1 MYTSPRHHRD
11 EVQLLQKRLQYAH
24 RRLLTHPALT
34 SAPSPTDMPDDST
47 PVPNDM
53 LKHLFNQVVRREL
66 NVDPSDPTSHVHCRA
81 YLEKA
86 RSVATGPSLSAPS
99 LVTSLSSGYQS
110 SSLADKSL
118 VQSVAPSPL
127 NPSIYSPSADAAH
140 QLLKR
145 RREEREHQRK
155 LADKAKLDQLQSHQA
170 QQQELHCAQAT
181 VEPEAK
187 SSTPTDL
194 PEASVVDGDAEE
206 LNQSTMDDDGPTRRT
221 RSASRRS
228 NANDSGRAP
237 KPSCCFCPSPEFA
250 ETLPSSKD
258 FKANELLGPFA
269 NPKSVTG
276 NSLYVHYECACW
288 APQVFTDSKTNQLR
302 RVYEEYCRGRQLR
315 CAHCQERGA
324 TVGCYVQKCKKVFH
338 FRCLGPGGARRVS
351 RYFVAFCERHAHLAE
366 QESYKTL
373 MNAATI
379 ADVAAAYRKDDATH
393 GLDAPH
399 SRYTKL
405 RRREVELIFSTKAKV
420 TSVSAAFHSSGI
432 VFSHRRRTIVQRN
445 ERYKVNDGLRAVR
458 MSALDVA
465 SGRLAYMAVVG
476 KGDAPAQMSAVDAR
490 AAIAS
495 PENARI
501 FLLRNLRYSPK
512 WHKKSLYLVK
522 NHVSGAK
529 NRKSQHDRL
538 SRSKSDSDSDAGEED
553 GDKSDADEEPEGSV
567 MSGEKGILQPKA
579 GLDPSYFSGRYDGD
593 GTPLLLVSLPKR
605 ACKRVVD
612 DGDDD
617 DYDDVGKQSSQD
629 PKAQPGPSSL
639 PESNEC
645 DAVEA
650 DTNKDES
657 PDDKTEKT
665 LVLRPRRGRLPKRRR
680 LQNEASEDSKS
691 NGSSK
696 DATDLSQPLPRSTR
710 APALK
715 RLKRKDQE
723 TEKPQ
728 HDKKCSEKFDGSV
741 AEVDDIAKACSEATA
756 AATSAVSPSA
766 SIIAPP
772 LEIGATASAGAPK
785 FQKITPVSLKEMKRS
800 DKGSSSSNLG
810 LSGKVKSAWETFLAD
825 ELPKER
831 LLRPEDSIEDAMRN
845 MARLW
850 SLMTVSQREAY
861 EERARVSATCS
872 IETDAGKGASCRADP
887 SLQAYLEQSRRRSR
901 QGISHVSARE
911 AGLFAGGHD
920 NYGKSAA
927 KTVRNET
934 SKRQGSVSLPRK
946 DKDKRGKSN
955 SRRKNPVNESMDL
968 DEIFPEFDVDACLE
982 SDEDDEYGEND
993 VDDEEDYSGH
1003 SIRPPPPPR
1012 RRRK

>member
-1 MYTSPRHHRD
+1 MYTSPRHRRD

-34 SAPSPTDMPDDST
+34 SAPSPTAMPDDSA

-66 NVDPSDPTSHVHCRA
+66 SVDPSDPTSHVHCRA
-81 YLEKA
+81 YLEQA
-86 RSVATGPSLSAPS
+86 RSVATGPSLSSPS

-145 RREEREHQRK
+145 RREERERQRK
-155 LADKAKLDQLQSHQA
+155 LANNAKLDQLQSHQA
-170 QQQELHCAQAT
+170 QQQELQRAQAT

-194 PEASVVDGDAEE
+194 PDTSVVDGDAEE
-206 LNQSTMDDDGPTRRT
+206 LNQSTMDGDGPTRRT

-237 KPSCCFCPSPEFA
+237 KPSCCFCPLPEFA
-250 ETLPSSKD
+250 ETLPSKD

-465 SGRLAYMAVVG
+465 SGRLAYMAVLG

-501 FLLRNLRYSPK
+501 FLLRNLRYAPK
-512 WHKKSLYLVK
+512 WNKKSLHLVK

-529 NRKSQHDRL
+529 NRKSQQGRH
-538 SRSKSDSDSDAGEED
+538 SRSKSHSDSDGDEE

-567 MSGEKGILQPKA
+567 KSGEKGNLQPKP
-579 GLDPSYFSGRYDGD
+579 GMDPSYFSGRYDGD
-593 GTPLLLVSLPKR
+593 GTPLLLVSPPKKT
-605 ACKRVVD
+605 CKRVVD
-612 DGDDD
+612 DCDDD
-617 DYDDVGKQSSQD
+617 DDDDVEKQSSQD
-629 PKAQPGPSSL
+629 PKAQPGPSSI
-639 PESNEC
+639 PENNEG
-645 DAVEA
+645 EA
-650 DTNKDES
+650 DTNKYEN
-657 PDDKTEKT
+657 PDDKAEKT
-665 LVLRPRRGRLPKRRR
+665 SVFRSRRGRPPKRRR

-691 NGSSK
+691 NESSK
-696 DATDLSQPLPRSTR
+696 DVADLSQPLPRSTR
-710 APALK
+710 TPALK

-728 HDKKCSEKFDGSV
+728 NEKKCSDKFDGST
-741 AEVDDIAKACSEATA
+741 ADVDDIAKACNEATA

-766 SIIAPP
+766 SIIAAP
-772 LEIGATASAGAPK
+772 LEISATTSVCAAK
-785 FQKITPVSLKEMKRS
+785 FQKVTPVNLKEMKRS
-800 DKGSSSSNLG
+800 DRGSSSSNLG
-810 LSGKVKSAWETFLAD
+810 LNGKVKSAWETFLAD

-861 EERARVSATCS
+861 EECARVSATCS
-872 IETDAGKGASCRADP
+872 IETDAGKSASCRVDP
-887 SLQAYLEQSRRRSR
+887 SLQAYLEQSRRRGR

-920 NYGKSAA
+920 SYGKSAA
-927 KTVRNET
+927 KTVRHET

-946 DKDKRGKSN
+946 DKDKRGKSD

-968 DEIFPEFDVDACLE
+968 DEMFPEFDVDACLE
-982 SDEDDEYGEND
+982 SDEDDEYADN
-993 VDDEEDYSGH
+993 VDDDDDYSGRPV
-1003 SIRPPPPPR
+1003 RPPPPPR